1 MSSGAGCHYKLQRSS
16 ALAFLALG
24 SICRLVEQEL
34 EPGQEHPAGHLHSFG
49 VWGLGLGHGDVC
61 WPQVLTDT
69 AKDT

>member
-1 MSSGAGCHYKLQRSS
+1 M

-34 EPGQEHPAGHLHSFG
+34 EPGQEHPAGHLYSFD
-49 VWGLGLGHGDVC
+49 VWGLGLGHGDMC
-61 WPQVLTDT
+61 WSQVLTDT

>member
-1 MSSGAGCHYKLQRSS
+1 M
-16 ALAFLALG
+16 
-24 SICRLVEQEL
+24 VEQKL
-34 EPGQEHPAGHLHSFG
+34 EPGQEHPAGHLYGFG